1 MILLSLFATLFFII
15 VNQPIWAF
23 GFAFAA
29 TILFIRSIYADKA
42 VYLLRIEAEKE
53 TARQEEAIK
62 LKAQYNL
69 FDKALKERLAQG
81 DSLYAINGQ
90 LVLGRFM
97 LNGQFERRAIVK
109 HGRIIPVATEV
120 PVKEWA

>member
-1 MILLSLFATLFFII
+1 MILLSLFATLFFILADE
-15 VNQPIWAF
+15 PHLAF
-23 GFAFAA
+23 GMAFAA
-29 TILFIRSIYADKA
+29 LILFIRSIYADKA

>member
-1 MILLSLFATLFFII
+1 MILLALFATLFFIV

-29 TILFIRSIYADKA
+29 TLLFIRSIYADKA
-42 VYLLRIEAEKE
+42 VWLLRLQQETE
-53 TARQEEAIK
+53 TARREEAEK

-90 LVLGRFM
+90 LILGRFM

-109 HGRIIPVATEV
+109 RGRIVPITTEV